1 MCGPPAAGKSTY
13 VREHAAAEDVV
24 IDLDSIAT
32 ALRTGTPSSV
42 HDYPQHVRAVAIA
55 AREAAIREAAAL
67 HHPVTTWLIHTQ
79 PTAEHLAEYAADGWD
94 VITIDPGRE
103 TVRERAASSDR
114 PAGAIDAIDRWY
126 GSQTSASSSSS
137 DGRPAMGST
146 PDMGERNDDMTIQQN
161 PALGGQQ
168 GTDHGAGA
176 GVQGGGQQQ
185 GGGATQTD
193 RGFPPNTPIAD
204 MTDAERANYFKFH
217 NRQAETRLEG
227 FKGVTPE
234 DVTTM
239 QNRIAEL
246 ERERLSEQQRAAADA
261 AAQAQADARAA
272 ADAEWRPKYQAQQ
285 LKAIAAG
292 GGLTGDRLTSFLAT
306 ANPAAFAN
314 EAGDID
320 EAKVQQH
327 LTAMFGTSSS
337 DQRHDWGQNGDRP
350 PAKNGR
356 ELALAEAERRGYI
369 KKEKA

>member
-1 MCGPPAAGKSTY
+1 
-13 VREHAAAEDVV
+13 
-24 IDLDSIAT
+24 
-32 ALRTGTPSSV
+32 
-42 HDYPQHVRAVAIA
+42 
-55 AREAAIREAAAL
+55 
-67 HHPVTTWLIHTQ
+67 
-79 PTAEHLAEYAADGWD
+79 
-94 VITIDPGRE
+94 
-103 TVRERAASSDR
+103 
-114 PAGAIDAIDRWY
+114 
-126 GSQTSASSSSS
+126 
-137 DGRPAMGST
+137 
-146 PDMGERNDDMTIQQN
+146 MTIQQN
-161 PALGGQQ
+161 PALGGQHPQ
-168 GTDHGAGA
+168 GVNQAISQTITGGDAGA
-176 GVQGGGQQQ
+176 QGGGQRQS
-185 GGGATQTD
+185 GGATQTD
-193 RGFPPNTPIAD
+193 RGYPENTPIAE
-204 MTDAERANYFKFH
+204 MTDAQRAAYFKH
-217 NRQAETRLEG
+217 QNRQTEG
-227 FKGVTPE
+227 KLGAFNGVTPE

-246 ERERLSEQQRAAADA
+246 ERERLTEQQRAAADA

-327 LTAMFGTSSS
+327 LTAMFGTSS